1 MRSGKTK
8 DRQCNGQKKGTK
20 YNDLEHTTHKT
31 KDWTTRTPLKTGDEL
46 RCSWRLGSPCTTS
59 GIILII
65 VFNAKQCPLH

>member
-31 KDWTTRTPLKTGDEL
+31 KD
-46 RCSWRLGSPCTTS
+46 
-59 GIILII
+59 
-65 VFNAKQCPLH
+65 